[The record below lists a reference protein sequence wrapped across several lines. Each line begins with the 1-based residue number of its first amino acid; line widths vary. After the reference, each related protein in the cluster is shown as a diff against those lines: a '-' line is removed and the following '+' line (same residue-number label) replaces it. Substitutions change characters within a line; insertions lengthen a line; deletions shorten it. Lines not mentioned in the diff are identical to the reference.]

1 MFTWSSLRYVGNP
14 PQNIFHGPSGTTV
27 DTTPGM
33 CFGKLS
39 WVNREKIWER
49 GGWGERDSG
58 EEDRLIYKC
67 QRLPNI
73 CTGYT

>member
-49 GGWGERDSG
+49 ETVEKRTD
-58 EEDRLIYKC
+58 
-67 QRLPNI
+67 
-73 CTGYT
+73 